1 MRFLDRVPE
10 QAEESL
16 DGLGDL
22 DVAESDG
29 ADDSETDDGG
39 AVTAAPT
46 ASAPAE
52 ADEDELA
59 AAEA

>member
-1 MRFLDRVPE
+1 MPE

-16 DGLGDL
+16 DAFGDP

-29 ADDSETDDGG
+29 ADDSETDDGD
-39 AVTAAPT
+39 AVTAGPT